1 MLQCV
6 SLIFCIPVSCIQES
20 KRELQDIQNAIH
32 DKLSKRAILREEKVG
47 PSQPKDAYN
56 PIT

>member
-1 MLQCV
+1 M
-6 SLIFCIPVSCIQES
+6 CIIDLGNPVSCSQES

-47 PSQPKDAYN
+47 LSKDTYDLISIA
-56 PIT
+56 